1 MKVLV
6 TGSTGFIGYYVIHN
20 LLQRGIYVVAT
31 SSNTKRAQQKDWY
44 NKVVYVEHKIGED
57 NENLFQKFH
66 QPDYLIH
73 LAWEGLPNYKSS
85 FHIEENLPK
94 QISFIEKI
102 IETGL
107 KNISITGT
115 CFEYGMQEGC
125 LSEDL
130 PTMPS
135 NAYAIAKDILRKKIE
150 CFKKSNDFSFKWI
163 RLFYMYGKGQNPQS
177 LLSQLD
183 LALKNNEEV
192 FNMSGG
198 QQLRDYLPVETVA
211 NLIVNITLQDII
223 TGIFNCCSGR
233 PISVQHFVEQ
243 YLLDKQ
249 ESIKL
254 NLGHYPYPDFEPMN
268 FWGNISKLNNVNF

>member
-20 LLQRGIYVVAT
+20 LLQRGINVIAT
-31 SSNTKRAQQKDWY
+31 SSNIDKAQQKDWY
-44 NKVVYVEHKIGED
+44 NRVVYVEHKIGED
-57 NENLFQKFH
+57 KGNLFQKFH
-66 QPDYLIH
+66 NPDYLIH
-73 LAWEGLPNYKSS
+73 LAWEGLPNYKSP

-94 QISFIEKI
+94 QISFIEKM

-130 PTMPS
+130 PTIPN
-135 NAYAIAKDILRKKIE
+135 NAYAIAKDMLRKKIE
-150 CFKKSNDFSFKWI
+150 CFKESNDFSYKWI

-183 LALKNNEEV
+183 LAIKKKEEI

-198 QQLRDYLPVETVA
+198 QQIRDYLPVETVA
-211 NLIVNITLQDII
+211 KLIVTISLQDNV
-223 TGIFNCCSGR
+223 TGVINCCSGEQ
-233 PISVQHFVEQ
+233 ITVQQLVEK
-243 YLLDKQ
+243 YLKVINKN
-249 ESIKL
+249 IKL
-254 NLGHYPYPDFEPMN
+254 NLGFYSYSGIEPFA
-268 FWGNISKLNNVNF
+268 FWGSINKLKKII